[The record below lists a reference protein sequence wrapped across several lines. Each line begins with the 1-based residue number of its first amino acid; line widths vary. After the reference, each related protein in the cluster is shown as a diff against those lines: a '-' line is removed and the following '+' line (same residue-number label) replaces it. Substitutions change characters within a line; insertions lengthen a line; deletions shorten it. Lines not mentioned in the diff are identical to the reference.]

1 MVKHLLNIGFLFQK
15 QYIFLYRALLDIS
28 IFGDTEIQ
36 YKGLSTSIENLKKEG
51 NNSKGQ
57 CKLEIEY
64 EVSLIITPLNDK
76 HVTIFTP
83 NHRESSKP
91 LMILRKRV
99 P

>member
-1 MVKHLLNIGFLFQK
+1 M
-15 QYIFLYRALLDIS
+15 DIS

-64 EVSLIITPLNDK
+64 EVRGLLELILGHYVK
-76 HVTIFTP
+76 FL
-83 NHRESSKP
+83 K
-91 LMILRKRV
+91 ILTENQANR
-99 P
+99 

>member
-1 MVKHLLNIGFLFQK
+1 M
-15 QYIFLYRALLDIS
+15 DIS

-64 EVSLIITPLNDK
+64 EVRSLLELILVNYVKLLIILLENQA
-76 HVTIFTP
+76 
-83 NHRESSKP
+83 NR
-91 LMILRKRV
+91 
-99 P
+99 